1 MAATRLERLILCRA
15 STRES
20 RKASSG
26 HRARL
31 RFAHSCRDRQQVLKE
46 NVLPDTGETYP
57 RVRAL
62 ERGLELIAALS
73 DLGWS
78 NPGELTKRTG
88 INRATAYRLL
98 FTLEQSG
105 YIYRRPGDGRF
116 FLTQKIRQLSDG
128 VKDEDWIVQVIGPH
142 MGRLLTK
149 VQWPSDFATFT
160 AGRLEIKESTHRFSP
175 LSVHRAMVG
184 KTRPLLHSSLGV
196 ALLSAVSD
204 SSMRQI
210 LDVADVLGPDAAA
223 RERELQAL
231 MRKRLQARERG
242 YADSTGG
249 TDPNISAIAC
259 PVCWRNRVLGAIN
272 IMFFRRVMS
281 TAQAASSH
289 LGALR
294 QCVQDIEHE
303 LDALMLGEYGWPRH
317 GANEPE
323 LQP

>member
-1 MAATRLERLILCRA
+1 MSNT
-15 STRES
+15 
-20 RKASSG
+20 
-26 HRARL
+26 
-31 RFAHSCRDRQQVLKE
+31 D
-46 NVLPDTGETYP
+46 TYP

-62 ERGLELIAALS
+62 ERGLELLAALS

-78 NPGELTKRTG
+78 SPGELTKRTG
-88 INRATAYRLL
+88 INRATTYRLL

-116 FLTQKIRQLSDG
+116 FLTKKIQQLSDG
-128 VKDEDWIVQVIGPH
+128 VKDEDQIVQVIGPH
-142 MGRLLTK
+142 MGRLLAQ

-184 KTRPLLHSSLGV
+184 KTRPLLHSALGV
-196 ALLSAVSD
+196 AILSAVSD
-204 SSMRQI
+204 ASMQQM
-210 LDVADVLGPDAAA
+210 LAVADVLGHDDASRAQQ
-223 RERELQAL
+223 LHAL
-231 MRKRLQARERG
+231 MHRQLQARERG

-272 IMFFRRVMS
+272 IMFFRRVM
-281 TAQAASSH
+281 TTDKAAERY

-294 QCVQDIEHE
+294 QCVQDIERE
-303 LDALMLGEYGWPRH
+303 LDTLILGEYGWPRH
-317 GANEPE
+317 SMEKEAQPWPAKPTGGALSAN
-323 LQP
+323 